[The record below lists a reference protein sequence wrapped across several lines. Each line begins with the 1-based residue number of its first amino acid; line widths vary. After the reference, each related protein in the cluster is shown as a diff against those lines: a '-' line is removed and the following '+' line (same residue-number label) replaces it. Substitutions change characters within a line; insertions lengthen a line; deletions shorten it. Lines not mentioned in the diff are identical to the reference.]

1 MVVKSI
7 DSRNRMVGFKHSQ
20 AVKELLKLSKPV
32 SPHLQI
38 EADKYRTQLARLL
51 GFPGGADGKE
61 HTCQCR

>member
-1 MVVKSI
+1 
-7 DSRNRMVGFKHSQ
+7 MVGFKHSQ

-38 EADKYRTQLARLL
+38 EADKYKTQLARLL